1 MTLHL
6 IMTCH
11 VIIFCFLLV
20 PAHAFLFAT
29 FKWQTA
35 LIHSRQSELLL
46 DDVRSSLS
54 VYTLLRMAGGWGKRK
69 KELTPE
75 ESARGDGVSGE
86 RRGFDAYELQESSDF
101 MNRIRAEQKRFL
113 KKKEEDFLQIAKMA
127 GITDQAGDGV
137 EPMGA
142 FSTGDEEDDDSFIL
156 DQNRSLDIDVS
167 VRWEEDEDSEKRLI
181 KNLPDE
187 VVYNPDE
194 SITRLD
200 GDLDVRGATGKW

>member
-1 MTLHL
+1 
-6 IMTCH
+6 
-11 VIIFCFLLV
+11 
-20 PAHAFLFAT
+20 
-29 FKWQTA
+29 
-35 LIHSRQSELLL
+35 
-46 DDVRSSLS
+46 
-54 VYTLLRMAGGWGKRK
+54 
-69 KELTPE
+69 
-75 ESARGDGVSGE
+75 
-86 RRGFDAYELQESSDF
+86 
-101 MNRIRAEQKRFL
+101 MNRIRAEQKKFL

-156 DQNRSLDIDVS
+156 DQNGNLDIDVS
-167 VRWEEDEDSEKRLI
+167 VRWEEDEDAEKRLI

-187 VVYNPDE
+187 VIYNPDE